1 MLGLSHNLTKTVCM
15 YNNNY
20 NVQWTLFNLI
30 YKTLSENWL
39 HQSATLSQ
47 KKWKQGMIQIRDLS
61 EWAPCDKIIFSY
73 LAVSNWPNSVSFFLL
88 TKFSWDRSKRRGGR
102 GSYQRS
108 GVRSAALC
116 HCVSTV
122 PTVST
127 VSLCVNWTVIFKPPS
142 TVVVRRDIDTGP
154 FCSSLH
160 LTIPAVIVFPSVCLS
175 SCFFLF
181 NADIALNT
189 TISV

>member
-61 EWAPCDKIIFSY
+61 EWAPCNKIIFSY
-73 LAVSNWPNSVSFFLL
+73 LAVSNWPNSVPFFLL
-88 TKFSWDRSKRRGGR
+88 TKSSWDRSKERREGFLSKIR
-102 GSYQRS
+102 GAFRCS
-108 GVRSAALC
+108 
-116 HCVSTV
+116 
-122 PTVST
+122 
-127 VSLCVNWTVIFKPPS
+127 VSLCVNCAYCVNCVTVCQLNRHLQASFDRCCPQRYWYRAFLFIIAS
-142 TVVVRRDIDTGP
+142 DDTR
-154 FCSSLH
+154 CH
-160 LTIPAVIVFPSVCLS
+160 CLS
-175 SCFFLF
+175 IRLSFIVLF
-181 NADIALNT
+181 PF
-189 TISV
+189 